1 MKQIFD
7 LRSDTFTKPTAK
19 MKAAMMA
26 AEVGDDVF
34 AEDPSINALQEKA
47 AKMFGMEA
55 ALFCPSGTMT
65 NQIGLGVHLSPGDE
79 VICHHDYHIYRYEG
93 GGIASNSGA
102 QAFVLQGTETGK
114 FGMEE
119 LKNAIHPSDSHY
131 PVSKVLSFENSTNR
145 GGGDVWTI
153 DEIKPLVDYAK
164 SQGLKIHLDG
174 ARLFNALVAT
184 GDSPKEYGKMFDT
197 ISICL
202 SKGLGCPVGS
212 LVLGTKSGIA
222 KAHRLRKR
230 MGGGMRQAGFL
241 AAAGSYALDH
251 HIERLKTDHDM
262 AKAIGEMLEQHAW
275 VHSVKPVKTN
285 IAICNLQEEHQTAIM
300 LEELEKV
307 GVLAMAFGPKS
318 VRFVTHHDI
327 CFDGDVS
334 THPLFEA
341 LRTALQNCKAS

>member
-114 FGMEE
+114 FGIEE

-184 GDSPKEYGKMFDT
+184 GDSAKSYGEVFDT

-212 LVLGTKSGIA
+212 LLLGSNQDIQ

-251 HIERLKTDHDM
+251 HIERLKIDHDM
-262 AKAIGEMLEQHAW
+262 AKAIGTMLTKHAW
-275 VHSVKPVKTN
+275 VSSVKPVKTN
-285 IAICNLQEEHQTAIM
+285 IVICNLQEERQTEKM
-300 LEELEKV
+300 LKALENE

-318 VRFVTHHDI
+318 IRFVTHYDV
-327 CFDGDVS
+327 CFDGEVS
-334 THPLFEA
+334 THPLFDA
-341 LRTALQNCKAS
+341 LQAALQNCKSS

>member
-7 LRSDTFTKPTAK
+7 LRSDTFTKPTPE

-26 AEVGDDVF
+26 ADVGDDVF

-47 AKMFGMEA
+47 ADMFGMEA

-65 NQIGLGVHLSPGDE
+65 NQIGLGVHLAPGDE

-93 GGIASNSGA
+93 AGIASNSGA

-114 FGMEE
+114 FGLEE
-119 LKNAIHPSDSHY
+119 LKNAIHPADSHY
-131 PVSKVLSFENSTNR
+131 PISKVLSFENSTNI

-153 DEIKPLVDYAK
+153 EEIKPLADYAK
-164 SQGLKIHLDG
+164 NLGLKIHLDG

-184 GDSPKEYGKMFDT
+184 GDGAEEYGQVFDT

-212 LVLGTKSGIA
+212 LLLGTKKDIA

-241 AAAGSYALDH
+241 AAAGIYALDH
-251 HIERLKTDHDM
+251 HVARLKVDHDL
-262 AKAIGEMLEQHAW
+262 AKAIGKTVEQHSW
-275 VHSVKPVKTN
+275 VESIKPVKTN
-285 IAICNLQEEHQTAIM
+285 IAICNLQKEEHTQQMLTA
-300 LEELEKV
+300 LEKE

-318 VRFVTHHDI
+318 IRFVTHHDI
-327 CFDGDVS
+327 CFDGEVIN
-334 THPLFEA
+334 HPIFDALNRALEA
-341 LRTALQNCKAS
+341 CV

>member
-7 LRSDTFTKPTAK
+7 LRSDTFTKPTAE
-19 MKAAMMA
+19 MKAAMFA

-65 NQIGLGVHLSPGDE
+65 NQIGLGVHVSPGDE
-79 VICHHDYHIYRYEG
+79 VICHHDYHIFRYEG
-93 GGIASNSGA
+93 GGLASNSGA

-114 FGMEE
+114 IGMDE
-119 LKNAIHPSDSHY
+119 LKSAIHASDSHY

-153 DEIKPLVDYAK
+153 DEIKPLAAYAK
-164 SQGLKIHLDG
+164 EKGLKIHMDG

-184 GDSPKEYGKMFDT
+184 GDSAKTYGEVFDT

-212 LVLGTKSGIA
+212 LLLGSKKDIQ

-241 AAAGSYALDH
+241 AAAGIYALDK
-251 HIERLKTDHDM
+251 HIDRLKVDHDM
-262 AKAIGEMLEQHAW
+262 AKAIGVKLEKHRW
-275 VHSVKPVKTN
+275 VTSVKPVKTN
-285 IAICNLQEEHQTAIM
+285 IVICNLQEEYQTQAM
-300 LEELEKV
+300 LDALSNEGIK
-307 GVLAMAFGPKS
+307 AMAFGPKS
-318 VRFVTHHDI
+318 IRFVTHHDI

-334 THPLFEA
+334 VHPLLDA
-341 LRTALQNCKAS
+341 LHKALKACM